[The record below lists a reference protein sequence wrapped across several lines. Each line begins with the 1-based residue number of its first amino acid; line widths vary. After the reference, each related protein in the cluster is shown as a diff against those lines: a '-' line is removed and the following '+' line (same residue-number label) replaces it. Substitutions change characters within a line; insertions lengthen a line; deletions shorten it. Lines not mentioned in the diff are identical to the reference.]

1 MYIHILTDMV
11 KYKNMMMK
19 NNNPRNV
26 EKKKLLK
33 EL

>member
-11 KYKNMMMK
+11 KYKNMMK

-33 EL
+33 GP